1 MGVVMFPY
9 TRIDVVTQR
18 TDAAVRLSPD
28 NRSTTASTAV
38 GISPMIPCFGRIQ
51 PVRSRLDCI
60 EEPVSRRL
68 MDSKHCE
75 PSQPHQEQGVIER
88 RARRME
94 DRGIIRRLLQKT
106 ALCAALA
113 LMPSLVAGCS
123 SSLHGW
129 QVQTVST
136 PRLPLF
142 DHSVLEK
149 EPVAIFGAPALI
161 PLLGNEAG
169 IETFLADVLARLAPN
184 IMVVEPRE
192 MFTRINRQGL
202 TGDYARMRSIA
213 EQANILDHEPL
224 RKLGIAVGARYIFQP
239 RLMLFAQHMTDRWSL
254 PVFGVRLSQTRAT
267 VMRLSLQLWD
277 AETGALL
284 WSSIA
289 EGTMQGEAMSQDP
302 VYFKD
307 IVRVV
312 LGSIITDFMNGRTGT
327 KYTPIYKLLD
337 DLLQTLPTETEP
349 KSGTSI

>member
-1 MGVVMFPY
+1 
-9 TRIDVVTQR
+9 
-18 TDAAVRLSPD
+18 
-28 NRSTTASTAV
+28 
-38 GISPMIPCFGRIQ
+38 
-51 PVRSRLDCI
+51 
-60 EEPVSRRL
+60 
-68 MDSKHCE
+68 
-75 PSQPHQEQGVIER
+75 
-88 RARRME
+88 ME
-94 DRGIIRRLLQKT
+94 DRETIRRLLQRT
-106 ALCAALA
+106 TLCAGLA
-113 LMPSLVAGCS
+113 LMPLLVAGCS

-142 DHSVLEK
+142 DHALLEK

-169 IETFLADVLARLAPN
+169 IETFLADVLARVAPS

-224 RKLGIAVGARYIFQP
+224 HKIGVAVGARYIFQP
-239 RLMLFAQHMTDRWSL
+239 RLMLFTQHMTDRMSSPL
-254 PVFGVRLSQTRAT
+254 FSVRLSQTRAT

-277 AETGALL
+277 SETGALL

-289 EGTMQGEAMSQDP
+289 EGTMQGEAISQDP

-312 LGSIITDFMNGRTGT
+312 LGSIITDFVNDRTGT

-337 DLLQTLPTETEP
+337 DLLQTSPPEKEP
-349 KSGTSI
+349 KPDKSSPGKST